1 LLVEKKDMPNTILN
15 KNILI
20 KKRLIDYIFSILFF
34 FILCFPQSLY
44 AIKILLMC
52 ILIVFLLLDVKKP
65 KLSISNEILGI
76 ILIILLFNLFY
87 ILLGQF
93 RGYPAVKY
101 YFLTH
106 IAWILFYGLLCF
118 RIDTD
123 SFFTILRTILFS
135 SIFIYII
142 GIISAILFNFQGI
155 TKFAMFEETI
165 RSGYPLVAIGGGVI
179 VNIIFSSPIILIMT
193 ILNGGKKYC
202 IPLMILFVI
211 FTSRRAIMLNLALA
225 PFICFFLLSFVR
237 EKSDRRKYNNL
248 YLKILFILLLVIVTM
263 LIVDIS
269 SSKINFIEYIV
280 FVKNA
285 FEFSRI
291 IDNNINAGG
300 YLRALQFRSLIDG
313 WKEHPFFGH
322 GIAANASVIR
332 SDTIPGAYELTY
344 IALLFQRGLFGFII
358 YFLQLGY
365 IIFNL
370 FYYSL
375 KYQRIRNFLISILT
389 GFICFLIANG
399 TNPYLEAFDH
409 LWILFFPLFA
419 INLIKKDPIE
429 FIRKYEYYKR
439 KL

>member
-1 LLVEKKDMPNTILN
+1 MLVKKKDMTNSIIN
-15 KNILI
+15 RNILVN
-20 KKRLIDYIFSILFF
+20 KKLIDYVFSIFFF
-34 FILCFPQSLY
+34 FILCFPQTFY

-52 ILIVFLLLDVKKP
+52 VFIVFLLLDIKKS
-65 KLSISNEILGI
+65 KLRISNEVFGL

-93 RGYPAVKY
+93 RNYPAIKY

-118 RIDTD
+118 KIDLD
-123 SFFTILRTILFS
+123 SFFTILRTILSS
-135 SIFIYII
+135 SIFIYIM
-142 GIISAILFNFQGI
+142 GIIAAILFNFFGFAE
-155 TKFAMFEETI
+155 FAMFGAN
-165 RSGYPLVAIGGGVI
+165 RRPGYPLVVISGGVI
-179 VNIIFSSPIILIMT
+179 VNIIFSSPIILIMS
-193 ILNGGKKYC
+193 ILNGKKKYC

-211 FTSRRAIMLNLALA
+211 FTSRRAIMLNLAFS
-225 PFICFFLLSFVR
+225 PFICFFLLSFVK

-248 YLKILFILLLVIVTM
+248 YLKILFILLLVIVAM

-269 SSKINFIEYIV
+269 SPKINFIEYIV

-285 FEFSRI
+285 FEFSRT
-291 IDNNINAGG
+291 IDNNIDEGG
-300 YLRALQFRSLIDG
+300 YLRALQFRSLMDG
-313 WKEHPFFGH
+313 WKEHLFLGH
-322 GIAANASVIR
+322 GTAANASVIR

-344 IALLFQRGLFGFII
+344 IALLFQRGLLGFIV
-358 YFLQLGY
+358 YFLQLSY

-375 KYQRIRNFLISILT
+375 KYRRIRNFLISILT

-409 LWILFFPLFA
+409 IWILFFPLVV
-419 INLIKKDPIE
+419 INLIKKDPIK
-429 FIRKYEYYKR
+429 FIQKYDHYNTNS
-439 KL
+439 